1 MAERKKGRLKKF
13 KILTAI
19 LSVLLILAIGAGI
32 WLFIENQQS
41 NKSATEFKDAYNA
54 KSAEI
59 DIFKQKYADE
69 INALKEQISDM
80 NATIE
85 EYGKQIEDITNE
97 NNGLKEENESLKKEL
112 QTKAGTSDSGKIIY
126 LTIDD
131 APSGR
136 TDAFLKKLSD
146 LNVKA
151 TFFVNWNTD
160 YYEKDENGNVTK
172 NYYQKILDGGH
183 AIGNH
188 SAHHDYSIVYKN
200 VDSFKNEVN
209 LLADNLY
216 EATGYKTTI
225 FRYPGGSSNTVH
237 KKYNTEIMQ
246 DSMRALK
253 EMGYVYFDWNID
265 SDDATSKWNE
275 FSSTSSQARKDELV
289 NEYVKA
295 ITKDAFKYKTVF
307 LLCHEKAI
315 TLAALPQLVSAFKSN
330 GYEFRVLSQYVTPCQ
345 HRKLAE

>member
-1 MAERKKGRLKKF
+1 MRKNLGKKPL
-13 KILTAI
+13 IYPQP
-19 LSVLLILAIGAGI
+19 VLMIG
-32 WLFIENQQS
+32 
-41 NKSATEFKDAYNA
+41 TY
-54 KSAEI
+54 
-59 DIFKQKYADE
+59 
-69 INALKEQISDM
+69 
-80 NATIE
+80 
-85 EYGKQIEDITNE
+85 
-97 NNGLKEENESLKKEL
+97 
-112 QTKAGTSDSGKIIY
+112 
-126 LTIDD
+126 
-131 APSGR
+131 
-136 TDAFLKKLSD
+136 
-146 LNVKA
+146 
-151 TFFVNWNTD
+151 
-160 YYEKDENGNVTK
+160 DENGNVTK

-200 VDSFKNEVN
+200 IDSFKNEVN
-209 LLADNLY
+209 LLANNIY

-275 FSSTSSQARKDELV
+275 FSSTSSQSRKDELV
-289 NEYVKA
+289 SEYVNA

-315 TLAALPQLVSAFKSN
+315 TLAALPKLVSAFKSN
-330 GYEFRVLSQYVTPCQ
+330 GYEFRVLSKYVTPCQ